1 MQSVTLDPLPML
13 RDTPRLNEERR
24 ALMRYARHLCRSQSD
39 ADDLVQE
46 ALLRMWRH
54 QPEFPSEGHRRAWLK
69 RVVLNGHIDRRRRD
83 KRTRDWMSRSVD
95 DTESTTLPSSSSPL
109 SRAMQRN
116 LDALSTDYRNVLLLV
131 DVCEQSYQETAE
143 QLACPIGTVMSR
155 LHRAR
160 HQLRERVRGEVP
172 MTEHGAMPGHG
183 AGRDAET
190 GSNAVA
196 A

>member
-1 MQSVTLDPLPML
+1 MQSVTLDP
-13 RDTPRLNEERR
+13 PRLFLDPSTLREERR
-24 ALMRYARHLCRSQSD
+24 SLMRYARHLCRSHSD

-46 ALLRMWRH
+46 AMLRMWRH

-83 KRTRDWMSRSVD
+83 KRARDWVSRSAD
-95 DTESTTLPSSSSPL
+95 DTAPVAPSAPTSTLSS
-109 SRAMQRN
+109 AMQRN

-160 HQLRERVRGEVP
+160 HQLRERVCCEVP
-172 MTEHGAMPGHG
+172 MMEHGDARGGHG
-183 AGRDAET
+183 DRRAET
-190 GSNAVA
+190 ASNAVA